1 MKFSRSHA
9 TDGDVD
15 AIQFNSVVLTIELI
29 NIRTSEMDREFA
41 PVRVGP

>member
-9 TDGDVD
+9 TDGDDD
-15 AIQFNSVVLTIELI
+15 AIPFNSVVLTIELI
-29 NIRTSEMDREFA
+29 NIRTSEVDRKLA